1 MVSQMDREEEGESR
15 EGRERR
21 VEKTERRLS
30 GEKVERILESCK
42 KTTALLTFCLFGG
55 NWLFLL
61 AGSVVIDGE
70 QQEKLENHYT
80 IRG

>member
-1 MVSQMDREEEGESR
+1 MVSQMDREEEGEGR

-42 KTTALLTFCLFGG
+42 KTTSFLTLSFWRQL
-55 NWLFLL
+55 
-61 AGSVVIDGE
+61 VIPTCR
-70 QQEKLENHYT
+70 QRRH
-80 IRG
+80 R